1 MSAIVTT
8 VLKGTLGFLIK
19 KGRKAAVERLKD
31 GDVTNEK
38 LKNWILDEIDSV
50 NSKLDAMAKKDLG
63 ASISFFREGLV
74 FLNNAM
80 ETKTCGIGS
89 LNSSPVEVG
98 KVKNV
103 KEENFE
109 ESNEKANPEAS
120 KEEASWPKLFWS
132 IASQAKGFWDHG
144 REDET
149 GLEAAS
155 QMTEERERSSGAE
168 GNELSFTGELGKL
181 NLNSLDEI
189 EEAILDA
196 KKRFDDARRK
206 ATEAFNNEFLTPLD
220 RILAMGVRL
229 MATILEKVDN
239 PVSVLDAC
247 ISGLNELHSMP
258 FVIENFSVE
267 LKKGIKSRFIRDGR
281 RQIISFVCQVNR
293 TIYDFALLVSTK
305 EVLSFWP
312 CVEIANESVDP
323 LRDSRVA
330 NMLRK
335 LEMGDVC
342 LPWSFGQ
349 EGELVSRLSIAIN
362 TLGQFLVVDCAW
374 NCVKMF
380 DASGK
385 FLKSFSPFTKSGRP
399 VAVNPFIEESDQLVA
414 VAVDQDDNIY
424 VLENQTSDSNSEAH
438 LHVFNSLAQFL
449 VDFKVGFDLRAVTV
463 KVIASGLVL
472 VPARYCAGYS
482 ASVTID
488 DIRRNF
494 VVLKDTKGKRI
505 GYLYEKMLK
514 GIQDITAADDLIMIL
529 DSDSTVFVF
538 TDSGGSRPTDK
549 GGTRSSKTSD
559 NGRGWSPKNVSTA
572 LFGSVWSKIKRK
584 ALTLWAPPLDPL
596 LTDAYV
602 REEDCLFSKFLKKFP
617 VRGWAG
623 AITFHPRSKHVI
635 VVSIIEDH
643 RRQLL
648 FYSKEGK
655 FERSIDIDVEQGYS
669 IDGAVVTTDGRIC
682 IAASNAMEEKWK
694 VLVV

>member
-8 VLKGTLGFLIK
+8 VLKGTLGILIK

-38 LKNWILDEIDSV
+38 LKNWIVDEIDSI
-50 NSKLDAMAKKDLG
+50 NSKLDAMAKKDLR

-80 ETKTCGIGS
+80 ETKTCGIVG
-89 LNSSPVEVG
+89 LNASPVEVG

-132 IASQAKGFWDHG
+132 IASQATGFWDNG
-144 REDET
+144 RENEK

-155 QMTEERERSSGAE
+155 QMTEEPERSSGAE
-168 GNELSFTGELGKL
+168 ENELSFTGELRKM
-181 NLNSLDEI
+181 NLNSVDKI

-206 ATEAFNNEFLTPLD
+206 ATEAFNNDVLTPLD
-220 RILAMGVRL
+220 RVLAMGVRL

-239 PVSVLDAC
+239 PVSALDAC

-258 FVIENFSVE
+258 FVTENFSVE
-267 LKKGIKSRFIRDGR
+267 LEKGIKSRFSKDER

-305 EVLSFWP
+305 EVLSIWS
-312 CVEIANESVDP
+312 CVEIANERVDP

-335 LEMGDVC
+335 LEMGDFC
-342 LPWSFGQ
+342 LSWSFGQ
-349 EGELVSRLSIAIN
+349 EGEHKHQRLASATSIATN
-362 TLGQFLVVDCAW
+362 TLGQFLVVDYRGK
-374 NCVKMF
+374 CVKMF
-380 DASGK
+380 DASGL
-385 FLKSFSPFTKSGRP
+385 FLKSFDPFTEFGEP
-399 VAVNPFIEESDQLVA
+399 VAVA
-414 VAVDQDDNIY
+414 ADQDDNIY
-424 VLENQTSDSNSEAH
+424 VLDNQTSDNNSEAC
-438 LHVFNSLAQFL
+438 LHVFNNLAQFL
-449 VDFKVGFDLRAVTV
+449 VDFKVDFDLRAITV
-463 KVIASGLVL
+463 KVIASRLVL
-472 VPARYCAGYS
+472 VPAYRCAGHFES
-482 ASVTID
+482 TTLD
-488 DIRRNF
+488 DLTRDF

-505 GYLYEKMLK
+505 GNLSVNRF

-529 DSDSTVFVF
+529 DRNSTVFVF
-538 TDSGGSRPTDK
+538 TDSSGSRPTDEGRVQSSRTSDK
-549 GGTRSSKTSD
+549 GRGRSSK
-559 NGRGWSPKNVSTA
+559 NVLTA
-572 LFGSVWSKIKRK
+572 LYGSVWSKIKRK
-584 ALTLWAPPLDPL
+584 ASTPWALPLDPP

-602 REEDCLFSKFLKKFP
+602 SEEDRDGPFSQFLKKFP
-617 VRGWAG
+617 VRGKAS

-635 VVSIIEDH
+635 IVSRIGEQ
-643 RRQLL
+643 RWQLL
-648 FYSKEGK
+648 FYSKGGK
-655 FERSIDIDVEQGYS
+655 FERSIDLDVEQDYR
-669 IDGAVVTTDGRIC
+669 ITGAAVTTDGGVC
-682 IAASNAMEEKWK
+682 IASNSRRWERKGK
-694 VLVV
+694 VLVL

>member
-38 LKNWILDEIDSV
+38 LKNWIVDEIDSV

-89 LNSSPVEVG
+89 LNASPVEVG

-109 ESNEKANPEAS
+109 GSNEKANPEAL
-120 KEEASWPKLFWS
+120 KEAASWPKLFWS
-132 IASQAKGFWDHG
+132 IASQTTGFWDHG
-144 REDET
+144 GEDDK

-155 QMTEERERSSGAE
+155 QMTEEPERSSGAE
-168 GNELSFTGELGKL
+168 ENELSLTGELRKM
-181 NLNSLDEI
+181 NLNSLNEI

-206 ATEAFNNEFLTPLD
+206 ATEAFNNEVLTPLD

-239 PVSVLDAC
+239 PVSALDAC

-258 FVIENFSVE
+258 FVTENFSVE
-267 LKKGIKSRFIRDGR
+267 LQKGIKSRLSKDER

-312 CVEIANESVDP
+312 CVEIANERVDP
-323 LRDSRVA
+323 LRDSRMA

-335 LEMGDVC
+335 LEMGDFC
-342 LPWSFGQ
+342 LAWSFGQ
-349 EGELVSRLSIAIN
+349 RFASATSIATN
-362 TLGQFLVVDCAW
+362 TLGQFLVVDESG
-374 NCVKMF
+374 NCVKTF

-385 FLKSFSPFTKSGRP
+385 FLKSFNPSTKYG
-399 VAVNPFIEESDQLVA
+399 QLVA
-414 VAVDQDDNIY
+414 VATDQDDNIY
-424 VLENQTSDSNSEAH
+424 VLENKRSGNSAKAF
-438 LHVFNSLAQFL
+438 LQVLNNLAQL
-449 VDFKVGFDLRAVTV
+449 LDDFEVGFELQAVTV
-463 KVIASGLVL
+463 KVMASRLVL
-472 VPARYCAGYS
+472 VPVHFEVGYEQS
-482 ASVTID
+482 APPAWAYD
-488 DIRRNF
+488 DYY
-494 VVLKDTKGKRI
+494 VVLNNTKGKRI
-505 GYLYEKMLK
+505 GFLSEKTLE
-514 GIQDITAADDLIMIL
+514 DIRDIATADDLIMVL
-529 DSDSTVFVF
+529 DRRSTVFLF
-538 TDSGGSRPTDK
+538 TDASVSDEDRP
-549 GGTRSSKTSD
+549 
-559 NGRGWSPKNVSTA
+559 VSQ
-572 LFGSVWSKIKRK
+572 
-584 ALTLWAPPLDPL
+584 
-596 LTDAYV
+596 
-602 REEDCLFSKFLKKFP
+602 FLKKFP
-617 VRGWAG
+617 VRGKAS
-623 AITFHPRSKHVI
+623 AITFHPKSKHLI
-635 VVSIIEDH
+635 VVSKIEDH
-643 RRQLL
+643 RWQLL
-648 FYSKEGK
+648 FYSKEFK
-655 FERSIDIDVEQGYS
+655 FERSIGLDVEQDYY
-669 IDGAVVTTDGRIC
+669 ITGAAVTTDGRIC
-682 IAASNAMEEKWK
+682 IAASHRWGWNGK